1 MNRAISLQSRFRFY
15 LSVTQPCPIMRSV
28 VGSRINSSVYLCLLI
43 IYPPDVLIILHQG
56 GSCFIGSVQGGA
68 RGKSVAARVFCTP
81 LKGATTGDMPL

>member
-1 MNRAISLQSRFRFY
+1 
-15 LSVTQPCPIMRSV
+15 MRSV

-56 GSCFIGSVQGGA
+56 DLVLLVLFKGGVPGVKVWLPEYSVP
-68 RGKSVAARVFCTP
+68 P